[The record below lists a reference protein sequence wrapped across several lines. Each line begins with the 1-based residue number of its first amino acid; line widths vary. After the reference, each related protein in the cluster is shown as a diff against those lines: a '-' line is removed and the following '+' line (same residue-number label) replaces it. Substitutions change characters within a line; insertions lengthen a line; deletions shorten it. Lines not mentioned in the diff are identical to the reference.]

1 MDNSIRLLQV
11 LPTLNSGG
19 LERGAIDI
27 AEGISKLGNISLVAS
42 NGGRLVNQLEQKGIQ
57 HLKIPVH
64 SKNPFTIYKNISVL
78 KKIIAN
84 EKINIIHTR
93 SRAPAWSSYFASKK
107 LIRSVSTYHNA
118 YNYNNN
124 FKKIYNAGLG
134 KMDKVIAISNF
145 VKNKII
151 KSYNIPENKI
161 DVIYRGIDQKI
172 FNLEEINRDIIQS
185 FKQKYKIVSDKNI
198 VLFPGRLTS
207 WKGQIEFLEV
217 LKKIERNDVFC
228 YFVGDNKNTSYS
240 QKLFK
245 SIKNYNL
252 ENKCKILGN
261 IDDMKVMYSISNIV
275 VNGSQYPEGFGR
287 VIAEAMS
294 MGKPVIAY
302 NHGAAP
308 ELLEIYNDKFKI
320 PLNDCPKMIESI
332 NEILNMT
339 EDSKKELALKSYEFV
354 KKNFTIEDMISKTFN
369 LYQNLLK

>member
-42 NGGRLVNQLEQKGIQ
+42 NGGRLVNQLEQKGIK

-124 FKKIYNAGLG
+124 FKKIYNSGLG

-185 FKQKYKIVSDKNI
+185 FIV
-198 VLFPGRLTS
+198 
-207 WKGQIEFLEV
+207 QIIF
-217 LKKIERNDVFC
+217 F
-228 YFVGDNKNTSYS
+228 
-240 QKLFK
+240 
-245 SIKNYNL
+245 
-252 ENKCKILGN
+252 
-261 IDDMKVMYSISNIV
+261 
-275 VNGSQYPEGFGR
+275 
-287 VIAEAMS
+287 
-294 MGKPVIAY
+294 
-302 NHGAAP
+302 
-308 ELLEIYNDKFKI
+308 
-320 PLNDCPKMIESI
+320 
-332 NEILNMT
+332 
-339 EDSKKELALKSYEFV
+339 
-354 KKNFTIEDMISKTFN
+354 
-369 LYQNLLK
+369 